1 MSEPTTTVRQFI
13 ADAYQLISAN
23 SPNTTIPGRTQSQ
36 GLKIIN
42 VLLNQYSANGLMITV
57 EKQVDYTIG
66 IGQQFVT
73 FGSAAY
79 TPTPDI
85 TSEGRLALLYNA
97 WLTLDGVTYPLIDEK
112 RTEFYSSYKYEPLAG
127 LPRYIIVVPQTN
139 LTTCQIF
146 PAPSQVYELSFFGK
160 FQLQKLTLNDD
171 LSELPTYYELF
182 FQYAV
187 AKYLAFST
195 GRSEAWTDKLESI
208 YQKLETDVIAV
219 TPMNLD
225 ININNESWLN
235 GAWRVR
241 SGI

>member
-1 MSEPTTTVRQFI
+1 MAEPTTTVREFI
-13 ADAYQLISAN
+13 ANAYQLISAN
-23 SPNTTIPGRTQSQ
+23 SPTTTLPGRTQST

-42 VLLNQYSANGLMITV
+42 QLLNQYSANGQLLTI
-57 EKQVDYTIG
+57 EKQVDYELS

-73 FGSAAY
+73 FGSANY

-85 TSEGRLALLYNA
+85 TSEGRLALLFNA

-112 RTEFYSSYKYEPLAG
+112 RTEFYSSYKYEPLSG
-127 LPRYIIVVPQTN
+127 LPRYVVMVPQNN

-146 PAPSQVYELSFFGK
+146 PSPSQAFTVSFFGK
-160 FQLQKLTLNDD
+160 YQMESLTINDD
-171 LSELPTYYELF
+171 LSSLPTYQELF

-187 AKYLAFST
+187 AKYIAYAT
-195 GRSEAWTDKLESI
+195 GRASAWTDDLETV
-208 YQKLETDVIAV
+208 YQKLEQDMIAV

-225 ININNESWLN
+225 INVNQGSWLN

-241 SGI
+241 AGI

>member
-23 SPNTTIPGRTQSQ
+23 SPNTTLPGRTQSQ

-66 IGQQFVT
+66 IGQQYVT
-73 FGSAAY
+73 FGSSDY
-79 TPTPDI
+79 TPTPDV
-85 TSEGRLALLYNA
+85 TTEGRLALLYNA

-112 RTEFYSSYKYEPLAG
+112 RTEFYSSYKYQPLSG

-139 LTTCQIF
+139 LTSCQIY
-146 PAPSQVYELSFFGK
+146 PSPSQEYLISFFGK
-160 FQLQKLTLNDD
+160 FQLSKLTLNDD

-182 FQYAV
+182 FQYAI
-187 AKYLAFST
+187 AKYLAYST
-195 GRSEAWTDKLESI
+195 GRSQAWTPELEAVYLKLE
-208 YQKLETDVIAV
+208 QDVIAV

-225 ININNESWLN
+225 INVNNESWLN

-241 SGI
+241 SGV

>member
-13 ADAYQLISAN
+13 ADSYQLISAN
-23 SPNTTIPGRTQSQ
+23 SPNTTLPGRTQTQ

-57 EKQVDYTIG
+57 EKQVDYTIA
-66 IGQQFVT
+66 INQQFVT
-73 FGSAAY
+73 FGSADY

-112 RTEFYSSYKYEPLAG
+112 RTEFYSSYKYEPLSG
-127 LPRYIIVVPQTN
+127 LPRYIVVVPQTN

-146 PAPSQVYELSFFGK
+146 PSPSQVYELSFYGK
-160 FQLQKLTLNDD
+160 FQLSKLTLNDD

-187 AKYLAFST
+187 GKYLAYST
-195 GRSEAWTDKLESI
+195 GRASAWTPELEAT
-208 YQKLETDVIAV
+208 YRELQTDVVAV

-225 ININNESWLN
+225 ININQESWLN

-241 SGI
+241 AGI